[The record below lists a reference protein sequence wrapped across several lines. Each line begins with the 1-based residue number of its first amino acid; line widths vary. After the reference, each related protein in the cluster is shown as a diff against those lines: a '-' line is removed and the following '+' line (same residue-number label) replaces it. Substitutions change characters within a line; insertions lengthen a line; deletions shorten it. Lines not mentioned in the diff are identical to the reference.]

1 MPDANWNITVSSTIN
16 NKLDI
21 ININSLV
28 KLSSSLNAVLNIIN
42 NVKKDKKIMAINR

>member
-1 MPDANWNITVSSTIN
+1 MPDANWNITVSSIIN

-42 NVKKDKKIMAINR
+42 NVKKDKKIIAINR